1 MRKRH
6 AGECGCGEC
15 VALRFEETGV
25 EGGGLSRHDALV
37 QVSYAN
43 KIYAAPVEG
52 VMRSGIQITTASAI
66 CAVLDMLASGDLPQA
81 GFVRQE
87 QIPLAA
93 FLANRFGRNYAASD
107 PGLLPGVRVA

>member
-1 MRKRH
+1 MAELVRSPPGMRPIR
-6 AGECGCGEC
+6 
-15 VALRFEETGV
+15 
-25 EGGGLSRHDALV
+25 S
-37 QVSYAN
+37 
-43 KIYAAPVEG
+43 IAA
-52 VMRSGIQITTASAI
+52 SSSAI

-93 FLANRFGRNYAASD
+93 FLANRFGRNYAAPD